1 MHERVLNG
9 WFFFGLRKRWFASHA
24 TICKCML
31 FSNAL
36 ANTEQLSSVLADICT
51 DKSFYP
57 MGKNNAS
64 VRIKVVCI
72 VRRYTTT
79 CLAEK
84 KKICGVQHFIRS
96 WSSAMHVHRT
106 CYVKK
111 MSIQSEKTQT
121 AEDKTTLMVL
131 Y

>member
-84 KKICGVQHFIRS
+84 KRFVEYNILYAAGVRPCMFIEP
-96 WSSAMHVHRT
+96 AT
-106 CYVKK
+106 LKK
-111 MSIQSEKTQT
+111 CQFKAKKNSNRGG
-121 AEDKTTLMVL
+121 
-131 Y
+131 